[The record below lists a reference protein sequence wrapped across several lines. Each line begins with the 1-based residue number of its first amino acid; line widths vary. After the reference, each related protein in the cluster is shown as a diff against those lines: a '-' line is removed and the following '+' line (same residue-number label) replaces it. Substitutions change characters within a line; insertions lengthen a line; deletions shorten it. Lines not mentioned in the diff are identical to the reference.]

1 MYVTVQNA
9 SLALLSIYMF
19 GLKILKQRLD
29 KNEIIII
36 LFDLHSVGVFV
47 LVRMDTDAGE
57 EGTVC
62 WVAEF
67 AK

>member
-1 MYVTVQNA
+1 
-9 SLALLSIYMF
+9 MF
-19 GLKILKQRLD
+19 GLKILRQMLD

-36 LFDLHSVGVFV
+36 LFDLHSVGVVV

-62 WVAEF
+62 WVVEF